1 MAVTVT
7 IQQTFSVVTNPITM
21 VNDCWPT
28 VILKAAGL
36 VRVNMLY
43 LRKILGYLGS
53 NLLQFWESKTQEQ
66 KKRLYI
72 LTFALFSYIFSTVLE
87 KSVEISWS
95 VDKLHLLKKK
105 TNSQSV
111 ALLLYN
117 AMEAK
122 FFLYC
127 YLWIKIWG
135 STNHLKIPYF
145 A

>member
-1 MAVTVT
+1 MRYWQSQWPFNKAFRWS
-7 IQQTFSVVTNPITM
+7 QTLLLCM
-21 VNDCWPT
+21 VNDCYWPT

-36 VRVNMLY
+36 VRVYMLY

-53 NLLQFWESKTQEQ
+53 NLLEFWESKTQEQ

-72 LTFALFSYIFSTVLE
+72 LTFVLFSYIFSTVLE

-105 TNSQSV
+105 TNSQLV

-117 AMEAK
+117 
-122 FFLYC
+122 
-127 YLWIKIWG
+127 G
-135 STNHLKIPYF
+135 SKVFPILLSLNKNMRFYKSS
-145 A
+145 